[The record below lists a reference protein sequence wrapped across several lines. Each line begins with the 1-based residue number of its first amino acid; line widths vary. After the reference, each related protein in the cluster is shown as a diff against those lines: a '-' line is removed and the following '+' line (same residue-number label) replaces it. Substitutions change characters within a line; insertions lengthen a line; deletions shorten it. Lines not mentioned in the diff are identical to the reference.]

1 MSPRQSKPPTVV
13 FGQRVRERRHELGW
27 TLEYLGEVS
36 GIHWSY
42 LGQIERGTRNLSLNN
57 IVRLA
62 YALDINPGDLV
73 DSLTPTD

>member
-1 MSPRQSKPPTVV
+1 MSPRSVQPPPVI
-13 FGQRVRERRHELGW
+13 FGQRVRQRRHDLGW
-27 TLEYLGEVS
+27 TLEYLGDVS

-62 YALDINPGDLV
+62 YALDINPAKLV
-73 DSLTPTD
+73 DGLRPVD